1 MFWADKLTQSK
12 PMKSQKLFENGEFA
26 LVHLSQAVVDKI
38 GEKDR
43 VKLIG
48 KQQKGEEIILATLS
62 RANDT
67 SKLDVYINCT
77 QSVTLSLQGGSD
89 KTEVHL
95 SGYFEPKGEDMDDDM
110 FYGEEEDEDLDED
123 EEEEA
128 GKDAVAIQALHKSLK
143 EAKANSNKNASNKIE
158 VAESDDDDEEDSDEK
173 AAVASDS
180 DEEEEDDASSD
191 EEVVVPQKKAAAP
204 QKKVQVVEDSDE
216 D

>member
-1 MFWADKLTQSK
+1 MFWADKLTASK

-77 QSVTLSLQGGSD
+77 QSITLSVQGGSD

-110 FYGEEEDEDLDED
+110 FYGEEEDEDLDE
-123 EEEEA
+123 EEEEEV
-128 GKDAVAIQALHKSLK
+128 GKGKQAIQALNKSLK

-158 VAESDDDDEEDSDEK
+158 VAESDDDDEDSDEK
-173 AAVASDS
+173 VAVASDS
-180 DEEEEDDASSD
+180 DEEEEDDS

-216 D
+216 E